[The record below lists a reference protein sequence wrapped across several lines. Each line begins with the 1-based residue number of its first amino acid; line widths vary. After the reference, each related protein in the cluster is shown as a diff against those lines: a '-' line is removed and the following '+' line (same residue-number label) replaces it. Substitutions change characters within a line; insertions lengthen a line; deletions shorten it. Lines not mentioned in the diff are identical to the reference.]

1 MALCGQMPGLSN
13 IQSATLNRSVWIIV
27 FAFMPDYSF
36 AATDATASP
45 NTIFLFQAEDSSHEP
60 GGVV

>member
-1 MALCGQMPGLSN
+1 MPGLSN
-13 IQSATLNRSVWIIV
+13 VQSATLNRSVWIIV

-36 AATDATASP
+36 AATDATACP

-60 GGVV
+60 G